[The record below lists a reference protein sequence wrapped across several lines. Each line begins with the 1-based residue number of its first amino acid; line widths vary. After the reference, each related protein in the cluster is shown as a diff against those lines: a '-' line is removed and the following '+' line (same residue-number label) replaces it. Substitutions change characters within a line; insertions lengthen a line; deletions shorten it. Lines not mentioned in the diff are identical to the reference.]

1 MNKFNKKIFVFIL
14 FFFLT
19 PQIFAKNFTFTI
31 HHFLGTSS
39 HTHKEMIVPWTE
51 TITKES
57 KGKIKFE
64 IFPAMALGGKPNE
77 LYKQVR
83 DGVVDIVWTLPGYT
97 AGVFPRVEAFELAGV
112 HLGSARATNLALQD
126 TTEFIKDDFKAIHP
140 LLIHTHSGNALHL
153 VHKKVTKIIDLKG
166 LKLRTPSRTGA
177 WLIESWGAEP
187 VGMPVPALPQA
198 LSKKV
203 IGGALIPF
211 EIAISLKV
219 ADLTSSSV
227 ELANGERF
235 GTSIFLFAMNKKS
248 YNSLPANLKKI
259 IDKNSGRD
267 FSERMGK
274 SWDRIELVG
283 KDIARKKGNPVIEL
297 SKKES
302 KKFIK
307 NNKKI
312 TDRWIKEVAKKNI
325 DGKKIL
331 QAAKKAVA
339 KYSK

>member
-1 MNKFNKKIFVFIL
+1 M
-14 FFFLT
+14 
-19 PQIFAKNFTFTI
+19 
-31 HHFLGTSS
+31 
-39 HTHKEMIVPWTE
+39 
-51 TITKES
+51 
-57 KGKIKFE
+57 
-64 IFPAMALGGKPNE
+64 
-77 LYKQVR
+77 
-83 DGVVDIVWTLPGYT
+83 D
-97 AGVFPRVEAFELAGV
+97 
-112 HLGSARATNLALQD
+112 
-126 TTEFIKDDFKAIHP
+126 FIKDDFKAIHP

-153 VHKKVTKIIDLKG
+153 VSRKVTKISDLKG
-166 LKLRTPSRTGA
+166 LKLRTPSRSGA

-339 KYSK
+339 RYSK

>member
-1 MNKFNKKIFVFIL
+1 
-14 FFFLT
+14 
-19 PQIFAKNFTFTI
+19 
-31 HHFLGTSS
+31 
-39 HTHKEMIVPWTE
+39 
-51 TITKES
+51 
-57 KGKIKFE
+57 
-64 IFPAMALGGKPNE
+64 
-77 LYKQVR
+77 
-83 DGVVDIVWTLPGYT
+83 
-97 AGVFPRVEAFELAGV
+97 
-112 HLGSARATNLALQD
+112 
-126 TTEFIKDDFKAIHP
+126 
-140 LLIHTHSGNALHL
+140 
-153 VHKKVTKIIDLKG
+153 
-166 LKLRTPSRTGA
+166 
-177 WLIESWGAEP
+177 
-187 VGMPVPALPQA
+187 MPVPALPQA

-297 SKKES
+297 S
-302 KKFIK
+302 
-307 NNKKI
+307 
-312 TDRWIKEVAKKNI
+312 
-325 DGKKIL
+325 
-331 QAAKKAVA
+331 
-339 KYSK
+339 